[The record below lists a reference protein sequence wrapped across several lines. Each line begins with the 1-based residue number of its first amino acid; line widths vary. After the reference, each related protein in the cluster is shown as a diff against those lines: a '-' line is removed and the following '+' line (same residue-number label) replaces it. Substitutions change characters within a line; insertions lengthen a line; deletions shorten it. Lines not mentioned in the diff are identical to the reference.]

1 VSASFF
7 LWSVGLVRTFSLR
20 APCVVCRL
28 RRALHRKPKS
38 RKGKKKKKKKKGKRK
53 KIFFPVSLSGLLR
66 ALCGGAHV
74 GRGEAVRDAALGAS
88 GDCVREGDEFFP
100 FFALCFFFP

>member
-1 VSASFF
+1 
-7 LWSVGLVRTFSLR
+7 
-20 APCVVCRL
+20 
-28 RRALHRKPKS
+28 
-38 RKGKKKKKKKKGKRK
+38 
-53 KIFFPVSLSGLLR
+53 VSLSGLLR